1 MRRSGGTRD
10 LDETDRRL
18 CELLGA
24 DPRASNRSLAAAVGV
39 TDETVA
45 ARLRRLRDQGV
56 LATTVVV
63 DWEAAGY
70 TAQAMVRVAV
80 AGRPFRDAIVPLLEH
95 PATLAATETSGACD
109 GVLTVVGRSLAEIHH
124 YVTELLNPLPGIG
137 STRVEVVIGDLKVP
151 PAILTLPIPPWD
163 PAELPAPRLPLDEI
177 DLALVREL
185 TFDGHESNSEL
196 ARRLGVSDATV
207 RRRIQRLE
215 EAGLLAVVAA
225 FDPVATGD
233 LAAVALAFCRT
244 AGPMEEFTAE
254 VRATPIVLAGYRS
267 LGESTAI
274 LLLGAPSDTELQ
286 EYVSTEFRRLP
297 GLVSSDLAITH
308 EVLVH
313 RSHLA
318 RVTPTTRSP

>member
-1 MRRSGGTRD
+1 MRRSRGTLD
-10 LDETDRRL
+10 LDDTDRRL
-18 CELLGA
+18 CELLST
-24 DPRASNRSLAAAVGV
+24 DPRASNRSLAAAVGL

-70 TAQAMVRVAV
+70 TAQAMVRVGV
-80 AGRPFRDAIVPLLEH
+80 AGRPFRDAIGPLLDH
-95 PATLAATETSGACD
+95 PATLAVTETSGACD
-109 GVLTVVGRSLAEIHH
+109 GVVTVVGRSLEEIHH
-124 YVTELLNPLPGIG
+124 YVADLLTPLPGID
-137 STRVEVVIGDLKVP
+137 RVQVDLVIGDLKVP
-151 PAILTLPIPPWD
+151 LAILTLPVPPWD
-163 PAELPAPRLPLDEI
+163 PAELPAPRIPLDEI

-185 TFDGHESNSEL
+185 SIDGHQSNSEL

-207 RRRIQRLE
+207 RRRIQRME
-215 EAGLLAVVAA
+215 DAGLLAVVAA

-233 LAAVALAFCRT
+233 LSAVALAFCRT
-244 AGPMEEFTAE
+244 AGSVEAFAAE
-254 VRATPIVLAGYRS
+254 VRAAPVVLAGYRS
-267 LGESTAI
+267 LGESTSI
-274 LLLGAPSDTELQ
+274 LLLGALSDTDLQ

-297 GLVSSDLAITH
+297 GLLTADLAITH

-318 RVTPTTRSP
+318 RVTTTASSA